1 MNILFVTWD
10 GPQTNYLSSLFLP
23 IFKGLVEM
31 GFSVSVLQF
40 TWDNQE
46 KIQNN
51 ADICTKLGINYNPV
65 KVLRKPSAALGSLIT
80 AWYGKKHIADMVKQ
94 YNIDIVMPRSTLPAL
109 ASMLAAKKSEFKLLL
124 DADGLPLDERVD
136 FTGSNPTSIVHRIM
150 RDIEQQAVVRAD
162 AVITRSSIASNI
174 LRHRAGAGVS
184 VDKYFEV
191 SNGRSKEAF
200 KPLGDVNRN
209 AIRKILNIADTA
221 PVIVYAG
228 SLGPQYCMQQ
238 MFSFYNKVKV
248 MLPDTKLLILSSE
261 FTAFKNIAKA
271 DESVIYKAL
280 NPSEIP
286 KYLSACDVG
295 LAIRE
300 PSFSMQGVAPIK
312 LGEYLMSGLPVIA
325 TEGIGDTKM
334 ISDNAGFLLQK
345 NSELQLKKA
354 AEWFTHC
361 FKEIPDENYIA
372 NIGVKYFSLENT
384 VEQYAEAIRFIK

>member
-40 TWDNQE
+40 TWDNQD
-46 KIQNN
+46 KIQSN
-51 ADICTKLGINYNPV
+51 AAICAKSDINYNPV
-65 KVLRKPSAALGSLIT
+65 KVLRKPSAALGSLIS
-80 AWYGKKHIADMVKQ
+80 AWHGKKHIADMVKQ

-109 ASMLAAKKSEFKLLL
+109 ASMLATKKTEFKLLF

-136 FTGSNPTSIVHRIM
+136 FAGSNPTSIVHRVM
-150 RDIEQQAVVRAD
+150 RDIEQQAIVRAD
-162 AVITRSSIASNI
+162 AVITRSSVASNI

-191 SNGRSKEAF
+191 SNGRSKEVF
-200 KPLGDVNRN
+200 KPLGHDNRN
-209 AIRKILNIADTA
+209 AIRKALNISDSA
-221 PVIVYAG
+221 PIIVYAG

-238 MFSFYNKVKV
+238 MFSFYNKIKI

-261 FTAFKNIAKA
+261 FSAFKDIAKS
-271 DESVIYKAL
+271 DKSVIYKAL

-286 KYLSACDVG
+286 KYLSASDIG

-300 PSFSMQGVAPIK
+300 PRFSMQGVAPIK
-312 LGEYLMSGLPVIA
+312 LGEYLMCGLPVIA
-325 TEGIGDTKM
+325 TEGVGDTKM
-334 ISDNAGFLLQK
+334 ITDKAGFLLRE

-361 FKEIPDENYIA
+361 FKAKPDEDYIA
-372 NIGVKYFSLENT
+372 TIGVKHFSLENT
-384 VEQYAEAIRFIK
+384 VEQYAAAIQFIK